1 MAYTTIK
8 DSSQF
13 FHTQLY
19 TSNNGY
25 AVSVVNDANF
35 GDFKPD
41 ILWVKSRYTIGGYDY
56 DHNLIDSSRG
66 KTKTL
71 WPNANNTEFTASQS
85 NYDLTSFDTDGF
97 TNGAPESTNS
107 LGGGNL
113 GKVAWQWKINGGT
126 TSTDTNGDIDTTV
139 QVNQTAGQSIVLYS
153 PSNNTART
161 IGHGLGAVPKFIII
175 RARTR
180 VENWHVF
187 HYSAGTGG
195 ITLDTGNA
203 YNNNTVLGDALPTST
218 VYKLGTDFRMN
229 GNYSYVGYFFT
240 DVQGYSKFDKY
251 TGNGNANGPFVY
263 TGFKPALLLIKEK
276 DGTEPWVM
284 YDTARNPFN
293 VTDLKLSPQHINA
306 ENDISALGAAQY
318 NTVDILSNGFKLRS
332 NNGATNGSGNTFVYA
347 AWAESPFV
355 AGGVP
360 TTAR

>member
-1 MAYTTIK
+1 MAYTTI
-8 DSSQF
+8 DDPSAH

-19 TSNNGY
+19 NSNNGY
-25 AVSVVNDANF
+25 AVSVVNDANA

-41 ILWVKSRYTIGGYDY
+41 LLWVKSRSDIGGYEIS
-56 DHNLIDSSRG
+56 HNLIDSSRG
-66 KTKTL
+66 VTKTL
-71 WPNANNTEFTASQS
+71 FSDTTAAETTASQS

-126 TSTDTNGDIDTTV
+126 TSTNTDGDINTTV

-153 PSNNTART
+153 PSNATART

-203 YNNNTVLGDALPTST
+203 YNNNAVLGDALPSST
-218 VYKLGTDFRMN
+218 VYKVGTDYRMN
-229 GNYSYVGYFFT
+229 GNYSYVGYFFAN
-240 DVQGYSKFDKY
+240 VQGYSKFGKY
-251 TGNGNANGPFVY
+251 SFYET
-263 TGFKPALLLIKEK
+263 
-276 DGTEPWVM
+276 
-284 YDTARNPFN
+284 
-293 VTDLKLSPQHINA
+293 
-306 ENDISALGAAQY
+306 
-318 NTVDILSNGFKLRS
+318 
-332 NNGATNGSGNTFVYA
+332 
-347 AWAESPFV
+347 
-355 AGGVP
+355 P
-360 TTAR
+360 TY